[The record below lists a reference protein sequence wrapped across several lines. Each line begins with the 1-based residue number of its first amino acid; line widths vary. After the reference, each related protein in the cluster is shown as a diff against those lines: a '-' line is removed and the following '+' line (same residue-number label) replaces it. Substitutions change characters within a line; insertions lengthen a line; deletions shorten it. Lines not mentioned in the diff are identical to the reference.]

1 MKDGEG
7 IKSLNGATL
16 LRVIMMYIP
25 DGGDGQRIV
34 EDVVREQGAQ
44 SQEADELPPGLFDRR
59 IDDGERRP
67 GGEEVRLDGGAE
79 EVPAYEEGEGLAGG
93 GGHPGDPQP
102 RPEPVQRPADH
113 LHDSDNGE
121 GGEGCYPYSAPLIT
135 CMILITG
142 RGRGD
147 GGLGEG

>member
-1 MKDGEG
+1 MC
-7 IKSLNGATL
+7 IL
-16 LRVIMMYIP
+16 P
-25 DGGDGQRIV
+25 DWSDGQRIV

-44 SQEADELPPGLFDRR
+44 SQEADELPSRLLDRR

-67 GGEEVRLDGGAE
+67 GSEEVCLDGGAE

-121 GGEGCYPYSAPLIT
+121 GEG
-135 CMILITG
+135 G
-142 RGRGD
+142 RRAWGRVMVATLRIEGREGRKWP
-147 GGLGEG
+147 GGRIDDELNATFKPEISFN